1 MATETWQPSWT
12 THYDAR
18 AMVGTMDTVDVLVI
32 GAGVVGLA
40 IADRLAGPARQLVIA
55 ERHEGFGRETS
66 SRNSEVIHC
75 GMYYAEEL
83 LKTKLCVRGN
93 PLLYELCMRRGIPH
107 RKTGKIVVAT
117 DDEESQM
124 LHRILDQ
131 GTKNGVPGL
140 RLMTSREIAG
150 MEPGVS
156 GRLGLYSPESGIV
169 DTHNLMGFFE
179 RSATAKGAT
188 VAYGCEVVE
197 IRRETSGY
205 SVEIRQADGERIR
218 LGCERVINSA
228 GLDADRI
235 AEMAGIDIDAA
246 GYRIRPCKGEYFRLA
261 SRHRG
266 TIQHLVYPT
275 PSPVH
280 LGAHVVLSL
289 DGGLK
294 IGPSSFYVEALDYT
308 VDPGHQREFFEKARR
323 FLPFL
328 QQDDLS
334 PDMSGIRP
342 KLYRRGEPFR
352 DFAIREESDR
362 GLPGLVDLI
371 GMESPGLTSCL
382 TIAEKVES
390 LL

>member
-1 MATETWQPSWT
+1 MSIIDASMPPS
-12 THYDAR
+12 
-18 AMVGTMDTVDVLVI
+18 MDDVDILVI

-40 IADRLAGPARQLVIA
+40 IAERLARPARQIVVA
-55 ERHEGFGRETS
+55 ERHDGFGRETS

-83 LKTKLCVRGN
+83 LKTVLCVRGN
-93 PLLYELCMRRGIPH
+93 PMLYELCARVGIPH
-107 RKTGKIVVAT
+107 AKTGKIVVAT
-117 DDEESQM
+117 DDEESQA
-124 LHRILDQ
+124 LHRIFAQ
-131 GTKNGVPGL
+131 GKKNGVAGL
-140 RLMTSREIAG
+140 RLVTAREITD
-150 MEPGVS
+150 MEPSVA

-169 DTHNLMGFFE
+169 DSHKLMEFLE

-188 VAYGCEVVE
+188 VAYGCEVVG
-197 IRRETSGY
+197 IRKEASGY
-205 SVEIRQADGERIR
+205 SVDILQADGERVLLR
-218 LGCERVINSA
+218 SQLVINSA
-228 GLDADRI
+228 GLGADRI
-235 AEMAGIDIDAA
+235 AGMAGIDVDQA

-266 TIQHLVYPT
+266 RIHRLVYPT
-275 PSPVH
+275 PSPIH
-280 LGAHVVLSL
+280 LGAHVVISL

-294 IGPSSFYVEALDYT
+294 IGPSSFYVDVLDYT
-308 VDPGHQREFFEKARR
+308 VDPGHRGEFFEKARR

-328 QQDDLS
+328 ELDDLS

-342 KLYRRGEPFR
+342 KLYRREEPFR
-352 DFAIREESDR
+352 DFVIREESDR